1 MQTKTVFTEDLFT
14 KKFLEAAAWLSTRS
28 AQRRKEIENSCRD
41 LLKDEGEDV
50 QGMLDL
56 IFSMAEKHASDKS
69 GK

>member
-1 MQTKTVFTEDLFT
+1 METKTVFTEDLFT
-14 KKFLEAAAWLSTRS
+14 KKLIEAAAWLSTRS

-56 IFSMAEKHASDKS
+56 IFATADKLAN
-69 GK
+69 K

>member
-56 IFSMAEKHASDKS
+56 IFATADKLAN
-69 GK
+69 K